1 MHISNAAA
9 VVMVMMTLSCA
20 PVPEPI
26 SSLIFFKLQSSGPW
40 ICGCACGRLEQMV
53 NLNAAGFLAYT
64 DDQSGVLLQ
73 QYALHCTDNHLS
85 ALCAH
90 LIMYACMHGG
100 FEFSHVET
108 VQDSFRDL
116 SQ

>member
-64 DDQSGVLLQ
+64 DDQIWCL
-73 QYALHCTDNHLS
+73 AAAICLHCTDNHLS
-85 ALCAH
+85 ALFAH
-90 LIMYACMHGG
+90 LIMYAWW
-100 FEFSHVET
+100 F
-108 VQDSFRDL
+108 
-116 SQ
+116 